1 LSINGTYTIEIA
13 VSEKRKADR
22 ILFVEK
28 AESRFEI
35 AKFVGMS
42 GIKRDIEAVAC
53 KGFVVIETDGNV
65 IDVVSLVLGFSAVGV
80 DAPPHAGIPLAAFD
94 EEIHP
99 RWPLSKIKAE
109 KDEPW
114 IHNELVRVGP
124 RLLAAS

>member
-1 LSINGTYTIEIA
+1 
-13 VSEKRKADR
+13 VK
-22 ILFVEK
+22 K

-35 AKFVGMS
+35 AKLVGIS
-42 GIKRDIEAVAC
+42 GIKRDIEAFAC
-53 KGFVVIETDGNV
+53 KGFVIIETDWNV

-80 DAPPHAGIPLAAFD
+80 DAPPNAGIPLTAFD

-99 RWPLSKIKAE
+99 RWPFSKINAE

-124 RLLAAS
+124 FTP